1 MQAQLFLGCG
11 FLGYHFDVL
20 VDAVGF
26 LFAFDALNQDARR
39 WTRIC
44 IKASDAMLRLLL
56 FVSRRLRVLVCV
68 LHIFALFCHLASINC
83 KDHDLPE
90 KTMTITVSM
99 QKVLLLDN

>member
-56 FVSRRLRVLVCV
+56 FVSRRQRVLVCV
-68 LHIFALFCHLASINC
+68 LHILLCFATWLQLIAR
-83 KDHDLPE
+83 
-90 KTMTITVSM
+90 TMTC
-99 QKVLLLDN
+99 QKRQ